1 MNKEK
6 AMFWD
11 DEENGKGNWREKA
24 KQEGL
29 ESGHDKE
36 ELTHLVMGDAILEL
50 ERIIKTDRR
59 ETIQLAREWIERGH
73 GFQA

>member
-1 MNKEK
+1 MNKEE

-11 DEENGKGNWREKA
+11 EVENGSNDWREKA
-24 KQEGL
+24 KQQGL
-29 ESGHDKE
+29 EGGYDKE

-50 ERIIKTDRR
+50 ERIIKTSRG
-59 ETIQLAREWIERGH
+59 ETVRLAREWLESEL